1 MYIYSFFY
9 VLQNIGIKVLLRR
22 NQDNP
27 SLFDCL
33 QSQQTEYLSNY
44 IIPSYKAMVND
55 SIYNSFIVL

>member
-1 MYIYSFFY
+1 MYIYSWFY
-9 VLQNIGIKVLLRR
+9 VLQNIGIIVLLRR

-33 QSQQTEYLSNY
+33 QSQQIEYLSNY
-44 IIPSYKAMVND
+44 MIPSYKAMVND